1 MAEWDKG
8 DSPVYAD
15 AMELAR
21 TLTDRGIVVEC
32 VLRSKEERRFEGQ
45 KGAAW
50 YKTDH
55 GIFEVWFLPK
65 TESFAAFKVVEQQ
78 QGNGRYLYTFP
89 GTPAPRGSEDSS
101 KQEFFITHG
110 NVLFKVWGDK
120 QLAASLEQA
129 FQKPLAK
136 PLAAFR
142 RSCFLGP
149 GLFHNPLPDQ
159 GVVNDGQ
166 GEFQGIDPQ

>member
-1 MAEWDKG
+1 MLKRIYEVRVAVCVGILCTVFPVLLSAQSSDPCKNAGVMAEWDKG

-15 AMELAR
+15 AMELAHA
-21 TLTDRGIVVEC
+21 LTDRGIVVEC

-129 FQKPLAK
+129 FQKP
-136 PLAAFR
+136 
-142 RSCFLGP
+142 
-149 GLFHNPLPDQ
+149 
-159 GVVNDGQ
+159 
-166 GEFQGIDPQ
+166 